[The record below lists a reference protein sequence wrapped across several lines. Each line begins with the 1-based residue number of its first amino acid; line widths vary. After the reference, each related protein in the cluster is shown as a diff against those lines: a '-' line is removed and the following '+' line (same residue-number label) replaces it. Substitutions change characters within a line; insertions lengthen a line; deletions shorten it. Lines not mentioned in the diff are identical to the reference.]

1 VRKSRRKDW
10 IDEDRAAA
18 ALEGFSET
26 LESFCSAVLTNGK
39 RIGNDWCVGDLDNS
53 KPGSDKNGSCSICI
67 AGPKAG
73 LWVDRNP
80 SADYRGGNAYQLWQ
94 ALFGVENY
102 GEVIKGIEAW
112 LERGD
117 LPDGHTGLCVRG
129 EVRLS
134 EDEVILP
141 RDDYEKELVSQIRTY
156 KNWIENSER
165 RLLALLEWSEKDGAF
180 LVRERWLNKYGQE
193 EVSGNV
199 YIIPGTVDP
208 GLEVRQAE
216 HDTIKREQIEKYEQR
231 IRLNL
236 SRLYRYRYVRAVHET
251 QAIRAD
257 VAQALSEYRGLS
269 ADVFKW
275 LVDQRQIAL
284 YQPQRVN
291 KYGEAIEVIDIVF
304 PVIRPDQFD
313 PELGQKRDF
322 DARWSEELDFITI
335 KHPREWVDT
344 VEGKDWLQTKDG
356 KAQVEEETRRGYP
369 YLYWF
374 EHEFFGSA
382 DEFLSM
388 HCKWGW
394 VPNSEKSGWR
404 YEPKGRGMEPW
415 IVGDLSKAETILI
428 SESPW
433 DLISF
438 TDCYELYRD
447 PESFAFIAT
456 RGASGAK
463 KVPARDKINPDATI
477 LLILQNDQANAQWHA
492 DLPIEIQRDGRRVIP
507 PPELKDFNDWMK
519 RDSKEQIKR
528 SLQN

>member
-39 RIGNDWCVGDLDNS
+39 RIGNDWCVGDLDNA
-53 KPGSDKNGSCSICI
+53 KPASDKNGSCSICI

-73 LWVDRNP
+73 LWFDHNP

-102 GEVIKGIEAW
+102 GEVIRGIEAW

-134 EDEVILP
+134 EEEVIMP
-141 RDDYEKELVSQIRTY
+141 RDGYEKRIVSDLRTSKSRIESATQIDCAGDNVGVARDVERYELS
-156 KNWIENSER
+156 
-165 RLLALLEWSEKDGAF
+165 
-180 LVRERWLNKYGQE
+180 
-193 EVSGNV
+193 
-199 YIIPGTVDP
+199 
-208 GLEVRQAE
+208 
-216 HDTIKREQIEKYEQR
+216 
-231 IRLNL
+231 IRLQL
-236 SRLYRYRYVRAVHET
+236 SRLYRYRYVLAVHET
-251 QAIRAD
+251 QTIRDDA
-257 VAQALSEYRGLS
+257 AQALSEYRGLS
-269 ADVFKW
+269 AEVFKW
-275 LVDQRQIAL
+275 LIDQRQIAL
-284 YQPQRVN
+284 HQPQWVN
-291 KYGEAIEVIDIVF
+291 KYGEAIVAIDIVF

-313 PELGQKRDF
+313 PELGLKREYSERRPDDF
-322 DARWSEELDFITI
+322 DFIPI
-335 KHPREWVDT
+335 KHPREWAET
-344 VEGKDWLQTKDG
+344 ADG
-356 KAQVEEETRRGYP
+356 KAWLETKEGKSQLDRETEQKWP
-369 YLYWF
+369 YRYWF
-374 EHEFFGSA
+374 EYAFCGSA

-394 VPNSEKSGWR
+394 IPGSEKSGWR

-415 IVGDLSKAETILI
+415 IVGNLSKAETILI

-438 TDCYELYRD
+438 TDCYELYRN

-463 KVPARDKINPDATI
+463 KVPARDKINPNATI

-492 DLPIEIQRDGRRVIP
+492 DLPIEIQREGRRIIP